1 MKKLFYLLS
10 AAILILPFTT
20 SNAQEAKKES
30 KFGGLYYETRRTAH
44 NQEGLPEGSVVFM
57 GNSITEQGWW
67 NMLFKAKNIVNRG
80 IGGDNTY
87 GMIDRMPEILAS
99 KPQKLFLMAGINDI
113 SLAFPLDTIV
123 SNIRKMV
130 KMSKKI
136 APSCKFYVQSVLPLN
151 ENRLA
156 FPLVKGKN
164 PVVRDLNGKLKTMC
178 GEEEII
184 FIDIASQ
191 LSDQKGDLRI
201 ELTKDGL
208 HIHPQAYVIWADY
221 LKKSGLLK

>member
-1 MKKLFYLLS
+1 MKKLFFLLS
-10 AAILILPFTT
+10 AAILILSFTT
-20 SNAQEAKKES
+20 LNAQEAKKES
-30 KFGGLYYETRRTAH
+30 KFGGLYYETRRSAH

-87 GMIDRMPEILAS
+87 GMIHRMPEILAS
-99 KPQKLFLMAGINDI
+99 KPEKVFLMAGINDI
-113 SLAFPLDTIV
+113 SLGFPLDTIV

-130 KMSKKI
+130 KMSKAM

-151 ENRLA
+151 DNRLA

-164 PVVRDLNGKLKTMC
+164 PVVRDLNSRLKTMC
-178 GEEEII
+178 TEEGII
-184 FIDIASQ
+184 FLDIASL

-208 HIHPQAYVIWADY
+208 HIHPQAYVIWAEY
-221 LKKSGLLK
+221 FKKSGLLK

>member
-1 MKKLFYLLS
+1 MKKLFCLLCVT
-10 AAILILPFTT
+10 ILALSFTVAT
-20 SNAQEAKKES
+20 AQETKKES

-67 NMLFKAKNIVNRG
+67 NMLFKVKNIVNRG

-87 GMIDRMPEILAS
+87 GMVDRMPEILAS
-99 KPQKLFLMAGINDI
+99 RPQKVFLMAGINDI
-113 SLAFPLDTIV
+113 SLGFPQDTIV

-130 KMSKKI
+130 KMSRKM

-164 PVVRDLNGKLKTMC
+164 PVVRDLNSRLKTMC
-178 GEEEII
+178 EEEGIM
-184 FIDIASQ
+184 FLDIASL
-191 LSDQKGDLRI
+191 LSDPNGDLRI

-208 HIHPQAYVIWADY
+208 HIHSQAYVIWADY
-221 LKKSGLLK
+221 LKRSGLLK

>member
-1 MKKLFYLLS
+1 MKKLFCLLS
-10 AAILILPFTT
+10 VTILALSFTVA
-20 SNAQEAKKES
+20 NAQETKKES

-67 NMLFKAKNIVNRG
+67 SMLFKAKNIVNRG

-87 GMIDRMPEILAS
+87 GMVDRMPEILAS
-99 KPQKLFLMAGINDI
+99 RPQKVFLMAGINDI
-113 SLAFPLDTIV
+113 SLNFPQDTIV

-130 KMSKKI
+130 KMSRKM

-164 PVVRDLNGKLKTMC
+164 PVVRDLNSRLKTMC
-178 GEEEII
+178 GEEGIM
-184 FIDIASQ
+184 FLDIASL
-191 LSDQKGDLRI
+191 LSDKNGDLRI

-221 LKKSGLLK
+221 LKRSGFLK

>member
-1 MKKLFYLLS
+1 MKKLFCLLS
-10 AAILILPFTT
+10 VTILALSFTVA
-20 SNAQEAKKES
+20 NAQETKKEQ

-87 GMIDRMPEILAS
+87 GMVDRMPEIVAS
-99 KPQKLFLMAGINDI
+99 KPQKVFLMAGINDI
-113 SLAFPLDTIV
+113 SLNFPLDTIV

-130 KMSKKI
+130 KMSKKM

-164 PVVRDLNGKLKTMC
+164 PVVRDLNSRLKTMC
-178 GEEEII
+178 GEEGIM
-184 FIDIASQ
+184 FLDIASL
-191 LSDQKGDLRI
+191 LSDQNGDLRI

-221 LKKSGLLK
+221 LKRSGLLK